1 MIRPTKD
8 NVILALEA
16 PPAMSAGGLH
26 LVARVEKGARA
37 SRWARVIASGPGY
50 YRQTPCRIGDRKYSE
65 DGTFIPNETRP
76 GDRVLIDELA
86 GQNYDFDLSIPRHN
100 VSQEFQELVG
110 ERGHFR
116 IVREGEIHLIE
127 RDEAEAAE

>member
-26 LVARVEKGARA
+26 LVHKADNGARA

-50 YRQTPCRIGDRKYSE
+50 FRQIPCKMGERKYTE
-65 DGTFIPNETRP
+65 DGAFIPNETKP
-76 GDRVLIDELA
+76 GDRVLIDESA
-86 GQNYDFDLSIPRHN
+86 GQNFDFDLSIPRHN
-100 VSQEFQELVG
+100 VSQEFQELCG

-116 IVREGEIHLIE
+116 IVREEEIHLIAE
-127 RDEAEAAE
+127 EAEAAE